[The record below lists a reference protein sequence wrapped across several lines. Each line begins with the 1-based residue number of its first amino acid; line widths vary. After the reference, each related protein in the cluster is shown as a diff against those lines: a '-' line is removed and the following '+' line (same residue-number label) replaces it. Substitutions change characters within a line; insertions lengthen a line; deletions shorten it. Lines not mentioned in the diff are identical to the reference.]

1 MHFETCPWSSYLT
14 SACDPDF
21 TKHPVI
27 QFKKDKANYSL
38 NTDDPLIF
46 RSTLDVD
53 YNLATKHMSF
63 TQEEFKRVNINSA
76 LSSFLPKEEK
86 DELLDTLHEAYGM
99 ICAYSD
105 ICRNLETKTLSLLTS
120 TEWSA
125 VISDLANLV
134 YFKTSSK
141 RTITLHQDN
150 KGAAVKEHTLPVL
163 PEKERRHMNDSKKHF
178 CICSATA
185 FSGMMAQ
192 SGVPTV
198 LTGIRAN
205 LLLCEEMVQR

>member
-63 TQEEFKRVNINSA
+63 TQEEFKRVRLLAGIHSPAAVTSLTLLCRITSRPIKVNGTVEGLLKMKKSHRLNVVFTFSSKACRFCISQNINSA

-99 ICAYSD
+99 V
-105 ICRNLETKTLSLLTS
+105 LS
-120 TEWSA
+120 
-125 VISDLANLV
+125 
-134 YFKTSSK
+134 
-141 RTITLHQDN
+141 
-150 KGAAVKEHTLPVL
+150 
-163 PEKERRHMNDSKKHF
+163 
-178 CICSATA
+178 
-185 FSGMMAQ
+185 
-192 SGVPTV
+192 TV
-198 LTGIRAN
+198 L
-205 LLLCEEMVQR
+205 